1 MGKRKIII
9 EQPEEIESDDVA
21 VIEDTEEVAEETTE
35 EVAEEQNT
43 EETTEETTEE
53 VAEETVDAD
62 EEELVI
68 SIAGEDPPEEEEDHK
83 NAPGWVRELRKSSRE
98 KDKKIRELE
107 SKLQAVSGQA
117 APKIPALG
125 KKPTLDD
132 HDYDPDAYEAALT
145 DWFDRKRVHDAH
157 EAQVLAQQEESQR
170 AWEAKLAGYGKS
182 KTELKVK
189 DFDDAESYVQEKF
202 NVTQQGIMLQGLE
215 NPALMVYALGKN
227 PKKAAELSAIT
238 DPVKFAIA
246 IGKLESTL
254 KVTPRKTAPPPT
266 KSITGNG
273 PVSGSIDSTLN
284 RLRAEAEKTG
294 DYTKVMAYKR
304 QKKA

>member
-1 MGKRKIII
+1 MGKKQIIV
-9 EQPEEIESDDVA
+9 EQSDDIESDDVA
-21 VIEDTEEVAEETTE
+21 VIEDTEESTE
-35 EVAEEQNT
+35 EVVEEQST
-43 EETTEETTEE
+43 KDSTEE
-53 VAEETVDAD
+53 VAEETTEAV
-62 EEELVI
+62 EEEIVV
-68 SIAGEDPPEEEEDHK
+68 SIAGEEQSAEEEEHEK
-83 NAPGWVRELRKSSRE
+83 APTWVRELRKSSRE

-107 SKLQAVSGQA
+107 SKLQATGQA

-145 DWFDRKRVHDAH
+145 DWFDRKRIHDAH
-157 EAQVLAQQEESQR
+157 ESKVLAQQEESQR
-170 AWEAKLAGYGKS
+170 AWESKLASYGKS

-227 PKKAAELSAIT
+227 PKKAAELSAIE

-254 KVTPRKTAPPPT
+254 KVTPRKVAPPPT

-273 PVSGSIDSTLN
+273 PVSGAVDSTLT

>member
-1 MGKRKIII
+1 MELDMGKKQIIV
-9 EQPEEIESDDVA
+9 EQSDEIESDDVA

-35 EVAEEQNT
+35 VEEENTEESAEKVAEE
-43 EETTEETTEE
+43 E
-53 VAEETVDAD
+53 ADTV

-68 SIAGEDPPEEEEDHK
+68 SIAGEEPSEEEEEQK

-107 SKLQAVSGQA
+107 SKLQAAGGQA
-117 APKIPALG
+117 TPKIPALG

-145 DWFDRKRVHDAH
+145 GWFDRKRIHDTH

-170 AWEAKLAGYGKS
+170 AWESKLANYGKS
-182 KTELKVK
+182 KAELKVK
-189 DFDDAESYVQEKF
+189 DFDDAESYIQEKF
-202 NVTQQGIMLQGLE
+202 NVTQQGIMIQGLE

-227 PKKAAELSAIT
+227 PKKAAEVSAIQ

-254 KVTPRKTAPPPT
+254 KVTPRKSAPPPT
-266 KSITGNG
+266 RSITGNG

>member
-1 MGKRKIII
+1 MGKKAIIV
-9 EQPEEIESDDVA
+9 EQSEDIESDDVA
-21 VIEDTEEVAEETTE
+21 VIEDTEEVAEESTEVDEESTE
-35 EVAEEQNT
+35 EST
-43 EETTEETTEE
+43 EEGNEEST
-53 VAEETVDAD
+53 ETV
-62 EEELVI
+62 EEEIVV
-68 SIAGEDPPEEEEDHK
+68 SIAGEDPSEEEEEHK

-107 SKLQAVSGQA
+107 AKLQSTVQA

-132 HDYDPDAYEAALT
+132 HDYDPDAYENALT
-145 DWFDRKRVHDAH
+145 DWFERKRVHDTH
-157 EAQVLAQQEESQR
+157 EAKALAQQEESQR
-170 AWEAKLAGYGKS
+170 AWESKLANYGKS

-227 PKKAAELSAIT
+227 PKKAAELSAIE

-254 KVTPRKTAPPPT
+254 KVTPRRTAPPPT

-294 DYTKVMAYKR
+294 NYTKVLAYKK

>member
-1 MGKRKIII
+1 MGKKQIIV
-9 EQPEEIESDDVA
+9 EQSDEIESDDVA
-21 VIEDTEEVAEETTE
+21 VIEDTEEVADVAVIEDTE
-35 EVAEEQNT
+35 EVAEEM
-43 EETTEETTEE
+43 TEE
-53 VAEETVDAD
+53 VAEEGTETV

-68 SIAGEDPPEEEEDHK
+68 SIAGEDPSEEEEEQK

-107 SKLQAVSGQA
+107 SKLQASGQT

-145 DWFDRKRVHDAH
+145 DWFDRKRIHDNH

-170 AWEAKLAGYGKS
+170 AWESKLASYGKS

-227 PKKAAELSAIT
+227 PKKAAELSAIQ

-254 KVTPRKTAPPPT
+254 KVTPRKSAPPPT

-294 DYTKVMAYKR
+294 NYTKVLAYKR

>member
-1 MGKRKIII
+1 MGKKAIIV
-9 EQPEEIESDDVA
+9 EQSEDIESDDVA
-21 VIEDTEEVAEETTE
+21 VIDDTEEVAEESTEVEEESAEESTE
-35 EVAEEQNT
+35 EGGEEST
-43 EETTEETTEE
+43 E
-53 VAEETVDAD
+53 VV
-62 EEELVI
+62 EEEIVV
-68 SIAGEDPPEEEEDHK
+68 SIAGEDPSEEEEEHK

-107 SKLQAVSGQA
+107 AKLQSTVQA

-132 HDYDPDAYEAALT
+132 HDYDPDAYETALT
-145 DWFDRKRVHDAH
+145 DWFERKRVHDAH

-170 AWEAKLAGYGKS
+170 AWESKLASYGKS

-227 PKKAAELSAIT
+227 PKKAAELSAIE

-294 DYTKVMAYKR
+294 NYTKVLAYKK

>member
-1 MGKRKIII
+1 MGKKAIIV
-9 EQPEEIESDDVA
+9 EQSEDIESDDIA
-21 VIEDTEEVAEETTE
+21 VIEDTEEVAEESTEVEEESAEESTEEGGVEPTE
-35 EVAEEQNT
+35 EV
-43 EETTEETTEE
+43 
-53 VAEETVDAD
+53 
-62 EEELVI
+62 EEEIVV
-68 SIAGEDPPEEEEDHK
+68 SIAGEDPSEEEEEHK

-107 SKLQAVSGQA
+107 AKLQTTGQA

-170 AWEAKLAGYGKS
+170 AWESKLASYGKS

-227 PKKAAELSAIT
+227 PKKAAELSAIE

-294 DYTKVMAYKR
+294 NYTKVLAYKK

>member
-1 MGKRKIII
+1 MELDMGKKQIII
-9 EQPEEIESDDVA
+9 EQSDEIESDDVA

-35 EVAEEQNT
+35 VEEENT
-43 EETTEETTEE
+43 EESTEE
-53 VAEETVDAD
+53 VAEEETEAV

-68 SIAGEDPPEEEEDHK
+68 SIAGEDPSEEEEEQK

-107 SKLQAVSGQA
+107 SKLQASGQA

-145 DWFDRKRVHDAH
+145 DWFDRKRIHDTH

-170 AWEAKLAGYGKS
+170 AWESKLANYGKS
-182 KTELKVK
+182 KAELKVK
-189 DFDDAESYVQEKF
+189 DFDDAESYIQEKF
-202 NVTQQGIMLQGLE
+202 NVTQQGIMIQGLE

-227 PKKAAELSAIT
+227 PKKAAELAAIA

-254 KVTPRKTAPPPT
+254 KVTPRKAAPPPT

-294 DYTKVMAYKR
+294 NYTKVLAYKR

>member
-1 MGKRKIII
+1 MGKKAIII
-9 EQPEEIESDDVA
+9 ERSEDIESDDVA
-21 VIEDTEEVAEETTE
+21 VIEDTEEVAEGLTEVEEEGTE
-35 EVAEEQNT
+35 ESTEGVSEEPT
-43 EETTEETTEE
+43 EP
-53 VAEETVDAD
+53 V
-62 EEELVI
+62 EEEIVV
-68 SIAGEDPPEEEEDHK
+68 SIAGEDPSEEEEEHEK
-83 NAPGWVRELRKSSRE
+83 APTWVRELRKSSRE

-107 SKLQAVSGQA
+107 AKLQTTGQA
-117 APKIPALG
+117 TPKIPALG

-145 DWFDRKRVHDAH
+145 DWFERKRLHDAH

-170 AWEAKLAGYGKS
+170 AWESKLASYGKS

-227 PKKAAELSAIT
+227 PKKAAELSAIE

-294 DYTKVMAYKR
+294 NYTKVLAYKK

>member
-1 MGKRKIII
+1 MGKKAIIV
-9 EQPEEIESDDVA
+9 EQSEEIEADDVA
-21 VIEDTEEVAEETTE
+21 VIEDTEEVTEESTEAKEESTEESTEEGGVEPTE
-35 EVAEEQNT
+35 EV
-43 EETTEETTEE
+43 
-53 VAEETVDAD
+53 
-62 EEELVI
+62 EEEIVV
-68 SIAGEDPPEEEEDHK
+68 SIAGEDPSEEEEEHK

-107 SKLQAVSGQA
+107 AKLQSTVQA
-117 APKIPALG
+117 TPKIPALG

-132 HDYDPDAYEAALT
+132 HDYDPDAYETALT
-145 DWFDRKRVHDAH
+145 DWFERKRVHDAH
-157 EAQVLAQQEESQR
+157 EAKALAQQEESQK
-170 AWEAKLAGYGKS
+170 AWESKLASYGKS

-227 PKKAAELSAIT
+227 PKKAAELSAIE

-254 KVTPRKTAPPPT
+254 KVTPRKVAPPPT

-304 QKKA
+304 QKKV

>member
-1 MGKRKIII
+1 MELDMGKKQIIV
-9 EQPEEIESDDVA
+9 EQSDEIESDDVA
-21 VIEDTEEVAEETTE
+21 VIEDTEEVADVAVIEDTE
-35 EVAEEQNT
+35 EVAEEM
-43 EETTEETTEE
+43 TEE
-53 VAEETVDAD
+53 VAEEGTETV

-68 SIAGEDPPEEEEDHK
+68 SIAGEDPSEEEEEQK

-107 SKLQAVSGQA
+107 SKLQASGQT

-145 DWFDRKRVHDAH
+145 DWFDRKRIHDNH

-170 AWEAKLAGYGKS
+170 AWESKLASYGKS

-227 PKKAAELSAIT
+227 PKKAAELSAIQ

-254 KVTPRKTAPPPT
+254 KVTPRKSAPPPT

-294 DYTKVMAYKR
+294 NYTKVLAYKR